1 MISQPDNI
9 ICKHMK
15 KISKIIKRNIEH
27 HQHRLLSTSL
37 HGSNGSGGG
46 GGGGGG
52 SSNMNGGSHRTTGSS
67 ANVQEDT
74 DSDEDDLERETLVAK
89 QILHSPD
96 TSIGARYSQYLHGVG
111 SIAIDALS
119 IVPSGAT
126 GWKLKWGDATVERNL
141 FGPEMGWLCG
151 NVMKR

>member
-1 MISQPDNI
+1 MLSQPDNI

-46 GGGGGG
+46 GGGGG
-52 SSNMNGGSHRTTGSS
+52 SSNMNGGSHRTTGSSS

-74 DSDEDDLERETLVAK
+74 DSDEDDLVRAFSLEPFEGKGTAVGNKTRNGLGCDAGASQIAYLMLKKQTRRKSHVCDVYIDIPFAAVLV
-89 QILHSPD
+89 
-96 TSIGARYSQYLHGVG
+96 R
-111 SIAIDALS
+111 
-119 IVPSGAT
+119 
-126 GWKLKWGDATVERNL
+126 
-141 FGPEMGWLCG
+141 
-151 NVMKR
+151 